1 VSPLS
6 HEFASRQNVENLEAS
21 SVGFDGNAEE
31 WKEERRSL
39 LCPKLGDVHPEI
51 ANQMRLEEICGKF
64 CWTMFLFGGQFFFRQ
79 AKVEEFPLEHR
90 TFICKLLC
98 WTLSEGYSL
107 NPELG

>member
-51 ANQMRLEEICGKF
+51 ANQMRLEEFVEKIVGPCF
-64 CWTMFLFGGQFFFRQ
+64 FLVDSFFLDKPR
-79 AKVEEFPLEHR
+79 
-90 TFICKLLC
+90 
-98 WTLSEGYSL
+98 
-107 NPELG
+107 